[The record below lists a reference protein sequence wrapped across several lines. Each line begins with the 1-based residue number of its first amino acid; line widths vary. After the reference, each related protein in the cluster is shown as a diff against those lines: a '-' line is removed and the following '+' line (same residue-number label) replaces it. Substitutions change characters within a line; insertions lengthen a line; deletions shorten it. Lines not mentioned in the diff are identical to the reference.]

1 MPATNATVTK
11 RYVLRLH
18 PKARTTSEGVVTAT
32 PFWAAE
38 EVRNRAGI
46 KKPNVLPHPPTA
58 EPCVAVAIIQI
69 LKWPPS
75 GEVNYIYTT
84 HTHTHT
90 VSTPIRA
97 QILTRADMP
106 GQIYDKHTHTHTLA
120 QKYLI
125 ELLMWS
131 ASGVHKQSPKV

>member
-32 PFWAAE
+32 PFLGSRGGPKPCWH
-38 EVRNRAGI
+38 
-46 KKPNVLPHPPTA
+46 KKTKCFTSPTTA

-106 GQIYDKHTHTHTLA
+106 GQIYDKHTHTHTCSEISYRITDVECIGRA
-120 QKYLI
+120 QTI
-125 ELLMWS
+125 
-131 ASGVHKQSPKV
+131 P